1 MELNDKQKIF
11 IHNKLVLLK
20 KSKFRS
26 SFHLRKYMIQYI
38 QNKGMDKIEE
48 HCMAFIDKNLSFYS
62 SLKDGKQT
70 PMKNHP
76 VFIAQHA
83 TATCCRGCLEKWY
96 HIPKEKILEDR
107 EKRFI
112 AALILSWIEEEYNNR

>member
-1 MELNDKQKIF
+1 MGLNDKQKIF

-76 VFIAQHA
+76 LFTAQHA